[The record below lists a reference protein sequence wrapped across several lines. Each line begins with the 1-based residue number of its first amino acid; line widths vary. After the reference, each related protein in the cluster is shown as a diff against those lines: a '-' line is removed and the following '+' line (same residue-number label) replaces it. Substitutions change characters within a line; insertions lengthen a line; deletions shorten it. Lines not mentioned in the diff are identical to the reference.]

1 MNHRHFLLSLF
12 LFCSLWACSQPS
24 NPAAEAPAISPT
36 AYLDTFFNYVSTHAL
51 GRETVDW
58 GKLRQEVDEKCAD
71 AKAIEDT
78 HDAIHGALQK
88 INKHSFLIR
97 PEVARAYYPE
107 ADEEDEDTEKEDVA
121 APEVLMT
128 TGRRI
133 SPHISYLSMPQ
144 FGYPPVMVEFAD
156 SLQRLIALLDSPE
169 TSGWILDLR
178 TNGGGNCWPMLA
190 GIGPLLGEG
199 TCGYFIEPTGENGV
213 PWSYEDGMSYMGGG
227 GQLSISEDMEP
238 YELLYSRPKIAVLTG
253 GQTMSSG
260 EVMTVAFRGKSNTR
274 SFGQPTGGYSTTNT
288 NFNMPDGAIVILTV
302 SVYADRNKQV
312 FGDRIAPDVLV
323 AKSDKSGED
332 LALAKAIEWLK
343 GEQ

>member
-1 MNHRHFLLSLF
+1 M
-12 LFCSLWACSQPS
+12 
-24 NPAAEAPAISPT
+24 AEPPAITPA

-51 GRETVDW
+51 GRETIDW
-58 GKLRQEVDEKCAD
+58 AKLRQEVDEKCAD
-71 AKAIEDT
+71 AKGIEDT
-78 HDAIHGALQK
+78 HDAIHDALQQ

-97 PEVARAYYPE
+97 PQQARAFYPD
-107 ADEEDEDTEKEDVA
+107 ADEEEAGEDTIDKEEVA
-121 APEVLMT
+121 MPEVLMT

-133 SPHISYLSMPQ
+133 DPNISYLSMPQ
-144 FGYPPVMVEFAD
+144 FGYPPAMVAFAD

-178 TNGGGNCWPMLA
+178 TNSGGNCWPMLA

-213 PWSYEDGMSYMGGG
+213 PWSYQDGMSYMGGG
-227 GQLSISEDMEP
+227 GQLSISEDLEP
-238 YELLYSRPKIAVLTG
+238 YELLNPRPKIAVLTG
-253 GQTMSSG
+253 GRTMSSG
-260 EVMTVAFRGKSNTR
+260 EVMTVAFKGKSNTQ

-312 FGDRIAPDVLV
+312 FGDSIAPDVFV
-323 AKSDKSGED
+323 AESDKGGED

-343 GEQ
+343 GKQ